1 MKIQNIKTAHIVRV
15 RIELSGSMIDSGTV
29 VIIFIILAIFVI
41 YTIKHEWCPVLFKNN
56 TVSNRYV
63 NKFLK
68 FHRTSAS
75 LEVSVLII
83 FIIFPWEGDAV
94 ATFWA

>member
-15 RIELSGSMIDSGTV
+15 RIELLGSMIDSGTV

-56 TVSNRYV
+56 TVSNRYL
-63 NKFLK
+63 NKFVK
-68 FHRTSAS
+68 YKIQ
-75 LEVSVLII
+75 LEILVNTWLGQDWGH
-83 FIIFPWEGDAV
+83 P
-94 ATFWA
+94 